1 MKTAAK
7 VSKKIPPLAEKIS
20 VDSEENKLIYFTPLE
35 WKYFKLE
42 IEEMKNNG
50 EELNY
55 KKAIHNAKYFAM
67 LEKSEREIKEG
78 KNIVT
83 FSDEEWEDFVNAQD
97 LQ

>member
-1 MKTAAK
+1 
-7 VSKKIPPLAEKIS
+7 
-20 VDSEENKLIYFTPLE
+20 
-35 WKYFKLE
+35 
-42 IEEMKNNG
+42 MKNNG
-50 EELNY
+50 EELNF

-67 LEKSEREIKEG
+67 LERSEREIKEG